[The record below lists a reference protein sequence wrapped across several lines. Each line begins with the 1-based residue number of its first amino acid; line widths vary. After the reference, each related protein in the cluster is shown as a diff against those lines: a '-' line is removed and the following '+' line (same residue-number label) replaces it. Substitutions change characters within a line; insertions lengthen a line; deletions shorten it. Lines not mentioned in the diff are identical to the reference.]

1 MTIATHW
8 LAEPYTPTASTL
20 VERPRTLDKCAVE
33 ALGTFG
39 LVLTV
44 GVGLCSASPYGALG
58 IGVVLMALI
67 YAGGRRTGA
76 HFNPAITLAAAV
88 WGRMPFREAAAYW
101 LAQLAAGLCA
111 AIAWRLIVG
120 SRQTEAVT
128 EMMLSGRVLVAA
140 FGAELLFTLVLGYV
154 VFSCVESPRDAPNT
168 VWHLAMGVALV
179 AGTVDFTALFGE
191 VFLVSQ
197 LIAGAFT
204 GIAFL
209 TFGSAA
215 R

>member
-1 MTIATHW
+1 MTIAPHW
-8 LAEPYTPTASTL
+8 LDELSTPSAL
-20 VERPRTLDKCAVE
+20 VERPRTLDKYAME

-44 GVGLCSASPYGALG
+44 GVGLCSRTPLAALG

-67 YAGGRRTGA
+67 YAGGLGTGA

-88 WGRMPFREAAAYW
+88 WGRMPFGEAAAFW

-111 AIAWRLIVG
+111 AITTRLVVG
-120 SRQTEAVT
+120 SGQSEAVM
-128 EMMLSGRVLVAA
+128 EMMLSGRVLLAA
-140 FGAELLFTLVLGYV
+140 FAAELLFAFVLAYV
-154 VFSCVESPRDAPNT
+154 VFSCVEPRRDTPNSA
-168 VWHLAMGVALV
+168 WHLAIGIAVV
-179 AGTVDFTALFGE
+179 AGAVDFAALFGG
-191 VFLVSQ
+191 VYLVSQ
-197 LIAGAFT
+197 VIAGAFT

-209 TFGSAA
+209 TFGSAG

>member
-1 MTIATHW
+1 MTAAPQW
-8 LAEPYTPTASTL
+8 LEDAYPPTAL
-20 VERPRTLDKCAVE
+20 VEQPRMLYKYAVE

-44 GVGLCSASPYGALG
+44 GVGLCSGGSYAALG
-58 IGVVLMALI
+58 IGGVLMTLI
-67 YAGGRRTGA
+67 YAGGFRTGA

-88 WGRMPFREAAAYW
+88 WGRTSFREGAACW
-101 LAQLAAGLCA
+101 LVQLAAGLCA
-111 AIAWRLIVG
+111 AIATRLIVG
-120 SRQTEAVT
+120 SLESVAVT
-128 EMMLSGRVLVAA
+128 QMMLSGRALVAA
-140 FGAELLFTLVLGYV
+140 FGAELLFTFVLGYV
-154 VFSCVESPRDAPNT
+154 VFSCAESTRGAPNT
-168 VWHLAMGVALV
+168 VWHLAISVALV
-179 AGTVDFTALFGE
+179 AGTVDFAALFGS

-197 LIAGAFT
+197 VIAGAFT